1 MKSTTLCLVTE
12 YLRPSSWGS
21 TDIIEYRLYSVR
33 TFWFSTTE
41 ELQSKSIICSLLKL
55 MRDARRA
62 KVNTAVH
69 FYSIVR
75 GQIRDCHCVID
86 LGRSFTYYC
95 AQKNSLSIAHYPP
108 VPLVIVP
115 VLLLT
120 APFVSDGYIVR
131 QGRSPIT
138 LIAGLN
144 ESPLILIRLGFRNKR
159 TSYYHVRQKDTS

>member
-1 MKSTTLCLVTE
+1 MFGDRVLAPELV
-12 YLRPSSWGS
+12 
-21 TDIIEYRLYSVR
+21 RLNRYHRVQVVQR
-33 TFWFSTTE
+33 TYVLVFNNRRTAV
-41 ELQSKSIICSLLKL
+41 QVHICSLLKL

-69 FYSIVR
+69 FYSIAIVR
-75 GQIRDCHCVID
+75 GQIFRDCHRVID

-120 APFVSDGYIVR
+120 EPFVSDGYIVR

>member
-1 MKSTTLCLVTE
+1 M
-12 YLRPSSWGS
+12 
-21 TDIIEYRLYSVR
+21 YSVR

-75 GQIRDCHCVID
+75 GQISIRDCVID

-95 AQKNSLSIAHYPP
+95 AQKNSLTLSIAHYPP

-144 ESPLILIRLGFRNKR
+144 ESPLILIRLGFRNRR